1 MIKEQELIIISNKK
15 IFKMKKIIKNNKI
28 NQKINNNSKMKSK
41 IMKQIKNNNRKI
53 KKINNHNKEVNQ
65 LNHKEKFPMQQVTL
79 RKREQENNL
88 QEICIVLP

>member
-1 MIKEQELIIISNKK
+1 
-15 IFKMKKIIKNNKI
+15 
-28 NQKINNNSKMKSK
+28 MKSK

-79 RKREQENNL
+79 RKRE
-88 QEICIVLP
+88 